1 MRSPIHEAQESQEA
15 QRPQQAHGARTAGND
30 AHETAILTI
39 DLGALADNY
48 RDVRERAAGAEC
60 AAVVKADAYGL
71 GMAEAAPALWRA
83 GCRTFF
89 VATIDEAIH
98 LRALL
103 PDAAI
108 YVLNGLLAGTA
119 PLFRKNDLRPVLN
132 SAVEV
137 REWAGYCERVREP
150 LACAVHIDTGMN
162 RLGLSASEVIEIVDL
177 PALLQTF
184 TLTLVMSHLAC
195 ADDPGHPKN
204 AAQRARFEMARA
216 RFPDAPASLAN
227 SAGILLGP
235 GYRYGLVRP
244 GIALYGGHPQRQGE
258 VPFRSVVH
266 LMGRILQIRAA
277 ADGETVG
284 YGATRTLTRPTRIGI
299 VAAGYADGLFR
310 ALSAGDGEEGLTA
323 YLGPYPVP
331 ILGRVSMDLIAVDV
345 TGVPEAYTQRGVWVE
360 LLGPN
365 VSAHAMALRAGTID
379 YEVLT
384 SLGTR
389 ATRRYLGG

>member
-1 MRSPIHEAQESQEA
+1 MRSPATQS
-15 QRPQQAHGARTAGND
+15 HGSGTAGND

-48 RDVRERAAGAEC
+48 RDLCERATKAEC

-71 GMAEAAPALWRA
+71 GMAQAAPALWRA

-89 VATIDEAIH
+89 VATITEATD

-103 PDAAI
+103 PDAVV

-132 SAVEV
+132 SAIEI

-162 RLGLSASEVIEIVDL
+162 RLGLSASEVAEILDL
-177 PALLQTF
+177 PALWQTF
-184 TLTLVMSHLAC
+184 TLSLVMSHLAC
-195 ADDPGHPKN
+195 ADDPSHTKN
-204 AAQRARFEMARA
+204 ATQRARFDTARA
-216 RFPDAPASLAN
+216 RFPETLASLAN
-227 SAGILLGP
+227 SAGILLGH
-235 GYRYGLVRP
+235 GYHYGLVRP

-266 LMGRILQIRAA
+266 LMGRILQTRAA
-277 ADGETVG
+277 AEGESVG

-323 YLGPYPVP
+323 YLGPYPAP

-345 TGVPEAYTQRGVWVE
+345 TDIPDAYAQRGAWVE

-365 VSAHAMALRAGTID
+365 VSAHAMALQAGTID

-389 ATRRYLGG
+389 ATRRYIGG